1 MDVID
6 ILLNNDPV
14 KAEEKDYK
22 IKRLSK
28 AYKEDVIFKLRGL
41 GYSRVAEIKNM
52 NSEDVSVHIVLAGVK
67 EPNFKNKD
75 LLEKY
80 NAPNPAELIKKM
92 LLPGE
97 IEDISKAIE
106 LLSGYRKNTIEED
119 FETNLMYFLF
129 VEKNIM
135 PTQYYNMSEG
145 EKEVI
150 RAFFLHLINERKEYL
165 ENLENLRR
173 R

>member
-1 MDVID
+1 
-6 ILLNNDPV
+6 
-14 KAEEKDYK
+14 
-22 IKRLSK
+22 
-28 AYKEDVIFKLRGL
+28 
-41 GYSRVAEIKNM
+41 
-52 NSEDVSVHIVLAGVK
+52 
-67 EPNFKNKD
+67 
-75 LLEKY
+75 
-80 NAPNPAELIKKM
+80 
-92 LLPGE
+92 
-97 IEDISKAIE
+97 
-106 LLSGYRKNTIEED
+106 
-119 FETNLMYFLF
+119 MYFLF